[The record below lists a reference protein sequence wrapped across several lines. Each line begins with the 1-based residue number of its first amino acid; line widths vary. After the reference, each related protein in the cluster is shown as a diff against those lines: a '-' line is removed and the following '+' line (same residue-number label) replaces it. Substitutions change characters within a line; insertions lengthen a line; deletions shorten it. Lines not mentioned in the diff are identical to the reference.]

1 MKMNETMKR
10 AVAITVVSLLVVAM
24 LVPVA
29 IAGDP
34 QQIMVKSTTGVK
46 DETGA
51 WLLGDGSE
59 TSDLVQL
66 INASSDPHSH
76 ICYIR
81 IGEGVSPLDYDKGKF
96 SYSLSLESGTV
107 IYCRAWNAPSVA
119 EANCS
124 GDSGTLTVVGAGDY
138 DFGTWSTTHC
148 DPGPE
153 PPVPELPTIILL
165 SIGLL
170 VLVGYIC
177 LRRKKG

>member
-1 MKMNETMKR
+1 
-10 AVAITVVSLLVVAM
+10 M
-24 LVPVA
+24 LVPAA
-29 IAGDP
+29 IAQPSVD
-34 QQIMVKSTTGVK
+34 ITVKSTTGVK

-66 INASSDPHSH
+66 YNATTNTH

-81 IGEGVSPLDYDKGKF
+81 IGEGYLFEPEPAGRFSHSVSVA
-96 SYSLSLESGTV
+96 SGTV
-107 IYCRAWNAPSVA
+107 IRCRAWNAPSYE
-119 EANCS
+119 EATCS
-124 GDSGTLTVVGAGDY
+124 GDSGELEVTGSGEY
-138 DFGTWSTTHC
+138 DFGTWQTTTC

-170 VLVGYIC
+170 VLAGYVC
-177 LRRKKG
+177 LRKRF